1 MSDLGLRV
9 FERDEWGDWFAPYI
23 GRASFDENTG
33 EWLALIPGDDE
44 EPVRYSTARECK
56 LAILA
61 TMAWDD
67 KVYSERLHA
76 ELDGS
81 GCPF

>member
-33 EWLALIPGDDE
+33 EWLALIPTGFGWWRTLLAAPDPD
-44 EPVRYSTARECK
+44 ARR
-56 LAILA
+56 
-61 TMAWDD
+61 
-67 KVYSERLHA
+67 V
-76 ELDGS
+76 
-81 GCPF
+81 